1 MFLGIKISFYDYHN
15 YVHIL
20 HLLIMIIN
28 LLTFNNRTQVDNIS
42 GSNSNVTATREEREK
57 ELFDRSNLFTTFH
70 F

>member
-1 MFLGIKISFYDYHN
+1 MKI
-15 YVHIL
+15 
-20 HLLIMIIN
+20 HLLA
-28 LLTFNNRTQVDNIS
+28 FKNRAQVDNIS